1 MDTPLL
7 VIFIFITAFLF
18 LSCCFAGIYLFAFL
32 KSKNEEE
39 KDYKIRMLNMEN
51 EINKEKM
58 KNVQPVEENDEDV
71 VAIKLAKVETK
82 TFEESLNDLS
92 EESRGYLTELQKYA
106 KKYENVNIFDRK
118 YYQTI
123 TYGQRKT
130 ICKVLIQEGKLIV
143 KSSLGK
149 LKISKDVEPLKLKSI
164 KIEVK
169 DENSLAEAKKQ
180 IDLGYYKQS
189 GTIKISMEEAK
200 WLDLL
205 LLI

>member
-39 KDYKIRMLNMEN
+39 KDYKIRMLNLEN
-51 EINKEKM
+51 EINKET
-58 KNVQPVEENDEDV
+58 VEENDEDV

-200 WLDLL
+200 
-205 LLI
+205 

>member
-39 KDYKIRMLNMEN
+39 KDYKIRMLNLEN

-82 TFEESLNDLS
+82 TSLNDLS
-92 EESRGYLTELQKYA
+92 EESRGYLTEIQKYA

>member
-39 KDYKIRMLNMEN
+39 KDYKIRMLNLEN

-92 EESRGYLTELQKYA
+92 EESRGYLTELQK
-106 KKYENVNIFDRK
+106 
-118 YYQTI
+118 
-123 TYGQRKT
+123 
-130 ICKVLIQEGKLIV
+130 
-143 KSSLGK
+143 
-149 LKISKDVEPLKLKSI
+149 
-164 KIEVK
+164 
-169 DENSLAEAKKQ
+169 
-180 IDLGYYKQS
+180 
-189 GTIKISMEEAK
+189 
-200 WLDLL
+200 
-205 LLI
+205 

>member
-39 KDYKIRMLNMEN
+39 KDYKIRMLNLEN

-118 YYQTI
+118 Y
-123 TYGQRKT
+123 
-130 ICKVLIQEGKLIV
+130 
-143 KSSLGK
+143 
-149 LKISKDVEPLKLKSI
+149 
-164 KIEVK
+164 
-169 DENSLAEAKKQ
+169 
-180 IDLGYYKQS
+180 
-189 GTIKISMEEAK
+189 
-200 WLDLL
+200 
-205 LLI
+205 